1 MTLATNIHLVAAITA
16 AAFAGAPAPI
26 DGPACAA
33 PPDPM
38 LIRLVPTANANG
50 ASGEVRL
57 HFAASP
63 FGVSAT
69 RDGRHDFSLALVV
82 EGLSPPP
89 GTTVVVWAATPD
101 LGQVRRL
108 GVLGADGTLEARI
121 ALNKFLVF
129 LTAED
134 DPEVQRWTGPVLL
147 RGSSPSGRMHSMAG
161 HGPFEGEPCAVIG
174 F

>member
-1 MTLATNIHLVAAITA
+1 MTLTAARGLAALVAAAVIGPPPA
-16 AAFAGAPAPI
+16 APRSE
-26 DGPACAA
+26 CAA

-38 LIRLVPTANANG
+38 LIRLVPTAHANG

-69 RDGRHDFSLALVV
+69 RDGRHDFTLDLTV
-82 EGLSPPP
+82 EGLAAPV

-101 LGQVRRL
+101 LGRVHRL
-108 GVLGADGTLEARI
+108 GVLGADGTLESRI

-129 LTAED
+129 LTAEP
-134 DPEVQRWTGPVLL
+134 DPGVERWTGPVLL

-161 HGPFEGEPCAVIG
+161 HGPFESEPCGVIG

>member
-1 MTLATNIHLVAAITA
+1 MTVIAARGLAALVAAALVGTPPS
-16 AAFAGAPAPI
+16 APA
-26 DGPACAA
+26 DAFCGS

-50 ASGEVRL
+50 AAGEVRL

-69 RDGRHDFSLALVV
+69 RDGRHDFALDLKV
-82 EGLSPPP
+82 EGLSAPA
-89 GTTVVVWAATPD
+89 GTTVVVWAAAPD
-101 LGQVRRL
+101 LGDVRRL
-108 GVLGADGTLEARI
+108 GVLGADGTLESRI
-121 ALNKFLVF
+121 SLNKFLVF
-129 LTAED
+129 LTAEA
-134 DPEVQRWTGPVLL
+134 DPGVERWTGPVLL

-161 HGPFEGEPCAVIG
+161 HGPFEGEPCGVIG